1 MEITNTKNL
10 TAEQIVRALNSKGYL
25 YYGESARAWNGKTQA
40 RIYFGRDFVT
50 ILPNGTITNDQNGKR
65 TLTIGDAA
73 IEAIQDIVTPTTAPE
88 ATTGAHIE
96 KEEEKESVTITTTT
110 TRGTEVAITL
120 TADTIT
126 AELTIPPFGKFTTEA
141 DIAPLKGQF
150 ALRGKVPTGENLF
163 ITVAEDIITDII
175 AQRQQLVQKQE
186 ERIFPGISQ
195 LREITARWN
204 KAWDKNRQAWD
215 NIENNPA
222 YSPINTAAIEDELNA
237 ARAKYPRAALALNA
251 TSYTL
256 ASHPSKIAAGK
267 KALELLKNGGSLEEA
282 QSILDNWLPQEAM
295 WD

>member
-1 MEITNTKNL
+1 MEITNTKKL

-50 ILPNGTITNDQNGKR
+50 ILPDGTITNDKSGKR
-65 TLTIGDAA
+65 TLTIGDEAV
-73 IEAIQDIVTPTTAPE
+73 EAIQDIVTPS
-88 ATTGAHIE
+88 ATV
-96 KEEEKESVTITTTT
+96 EEPQEEPQEEPAGESATITTTT

-150 ALRGKVPTGENLF
+150 ALRGKVPTGENLY
-163 ITVAEDIITDII
+163 ITVAEDVITDII
-175 AQRQQLVQKQE
+175 AKRQQLIQKQE

>member
-25 YYGESARAWNGKTQA
+25 YYGESARVWNGNTQS

-50 ILPNGTITNDQNGKR
+50 ILPDGTITNDKSGKR
-65 TLTIGDAA
+65 TLTIGDEAV
-73 IEAIQDIVTPTTAPE
+73 EAIQDIVTPS
-88 ATTGAHIE
+88 ATV
-96 KEEEKESVTITTTT
+96 EEPAGESATITTTT
-110 TRGTEVAITL
+110 TRGTEVAITI

-141 DIAPLKGQF
+141 DVAPLKGQF

-163 ITVAEDIITDII
+163 ITVAEDVITDVINK
-175 AQRQQLVQKQE
+175 RQQLAQKQE
-186 ERIFPGISQ
+186 ERLFPGISE
-195 LREITARWN
+195 LREITACWN

-256 ASHPSKIAAGK
+256 ANHPSKITAGK